1 LRPES
6 LARKAARAA
15 RRWAIGG
22 LIRIVRK
29 AMVTP
34 TGTTYGL
41 TRLKNMILFLYG
53 CAGAAWILRKWL
65 LL

>member
-1 LRPES
+1 
-6 LARKAARAA
+6 
-15 RRWAIGG
+15 
-22 LIRIVRK
+22 
-29 AMVTP
+29 MVTP

-53 CAGAAWILRKWL
+53 CAGVAWILQKWL